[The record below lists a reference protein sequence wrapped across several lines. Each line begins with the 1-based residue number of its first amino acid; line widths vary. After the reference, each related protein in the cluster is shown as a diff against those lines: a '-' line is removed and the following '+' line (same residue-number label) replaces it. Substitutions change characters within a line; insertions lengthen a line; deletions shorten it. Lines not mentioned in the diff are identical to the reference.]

1 MLSFHLF
8 ADVLVGEPASTPDR
22 VGGRLSPEHALASSL
37 PAPAIPNALLAADRR
52 RAARPDV
59 TRRPN
64 ERLT

>member
-1 MLSFHLF
+1 LAH
-8 ADVLVGEPASTPDR
+8 VLVGEPASTPDR

-52 RAARPDV
+52 RAARQDV